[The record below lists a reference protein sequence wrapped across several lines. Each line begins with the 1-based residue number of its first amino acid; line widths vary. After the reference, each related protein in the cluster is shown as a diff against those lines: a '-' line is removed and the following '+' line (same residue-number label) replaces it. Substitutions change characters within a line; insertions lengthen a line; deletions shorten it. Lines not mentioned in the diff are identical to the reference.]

1 MEQKFI
7 IANGINFHYRIMGSG
22 KPIILLHASPRS
34 GKMLEN
40 LGKMLAESFLVI
52 IPDLPGYGFSEAIPQ
67 KVKNLYEVVPYLNAL
82 LEALSLEK
90 VSIYGTAT
98 GAQLGIAYALIY
110 PEKFEHLFLDNPAHF
125 SEEEYQNISE
135 NYFIDLNPKS
145 DGSHL
150 INLWNHVQQ
159 SMMYFPWY
167 DHSEEAQFS
176 KIIPPDAVVADTVK
190 EYLVA
195 GERYHE
201 LYRAAFLHERVNKI
215 QQLTVP
221 TIIFKWKASIL
232 LKYIDRLLAFEL
244 PENISVVETEKD
256 MTERYLKMVEVIKAV
271 CATQSEFGFVRF
283 KDLLDSTE
291 RKFY

>member
-22 KPIILLHASPRS
+22 KPIVLLHASPRS

-40 LGKMLAESFLVI
+40 LGKMLAKSFLVI
-52 IPDLPGYGFSEAIPQ
+52 IPDLPGYGFSEIIPQ
-67 KVKNLYEVVPYLNAL
+67 KVENLNEVLPYLNAFFQ
-82 LEALSLEK
+82 ALNLEK

-98 GAQLGIAYALIY
+98 GAQLGIAYALTY
-110 PEKFEHLFLDNPAHF
+110 PEKVEHLFLDNPAHF
-125 SEEEYQNISE
+125 SEEENQNISE
-135 NYFIDLNPKS
+135 KYFIDLNPKS

-150 INLWNHVQQ
+150 INLWNHVRD

-167 DHSEEAQFS
+167 DHSAEAQFS
-176 KIIPPDAVVADTVK
+176 KIMPSDAVVADTVK

-201 LYRAAFLHERVNKI
+201 LYRAAFLHERVEKI
-215 QQLTVP
+215 QNLIVP
-221 TIIFKWKASIL
+221 TVIFKWKASIL

-244 PENISVVETEKD
+244 SKNISVVETEKD
-256 MTERYLKMVEVIKAV
+256 MAERYLKMVEVINNKI
-271 CATQSEFGFVRF
+271 
-283 KDLLDSTE
+283 K
-291 RKFY
+291 

>member
-1 MEQKFI
+1 MKQKFI
-7 IANGINFHYRIMGSG
+7 NANGINFHYRIMGSG
-22 KPIILLHASPRS
+22 KPITLLHASPRS

-40 LGKMLAESFLVI
+40 LGNMLSESFQVI

-67 KVKNLYEVVPYLNAL
+67 KVENLCEVIPYLNTFF
-82 LEALSLEK
+82 EALNLEK
-90 VSIYGTAT
+90 ISIYGTAT
-98 GAQLGIAYALIY
+98 GAQLGIAYSLVH
-110 PEKFEHLFLDNPAHF
+110 PEKITNLFLDNPAHF
-125 SEEEYQNISE
+125 SEGEYQDISE
-135 NYFIDLNPKS
+135 NYFIDLSPKS

-150 INLWNHVQQ
+150 INLWNHVRD

-167 DHSEEAQFS
+167 DNSEEAQFS

-201 LYRAAFLHERVNKI
+201 LYRAAFLHERVEKI

-221 TIIFKWKASIL
+221 TVIFKWKASIL

-244 PENISVVETEKD
+244 PKNISVVETDKVIS
-256 MTERYLKMVEVIKAV
+256 ERYRKMVEIITNKIK
-271 CATQSEFGFVRF
+271 
-283 KDLLDSTE
+283 
-291 RKFY
+291 

>member
-22 KPIILLHASPRS
+22 KPIVLLHASPRS

-40 LGKMLAESFLVI
+40 LGKILSESFQVI
-52 IPDLPGYGFSEAIPQ
+52 IPDLPGYGFSEAIPR
-67 KVKNLYEVVPYLNAL
+67 KVESLYEVVPYLNTFFQAL
-82 LEALSLEK
+82 NLEK
-90 VSIYGTAT
+90 ISVYGTAT
-98 GAQLGIAYALIY
+98 GAQLGIAYALTY
-110 PEKFEHLFLDNPAHF
+110 PEKVEHLFLDNPAHF
-125 SEEEYQNISE
+125 SEEEYEQISE
-135 NYFIDLNPKS
+135 KYFIDLKSKS

-150 INLWNHVQQ
+150 INLWNHVRD

-176 KIIPPDAVVADTVK
+176 KIMPPDAVVTDTVK

-201 LYRAAFLHERVNKI
+201 LYRAAFLHERVEKI

-232 LKYIDRLLAFEL
+232 LKYIDKLLAFEL
-244 PENISVVETEKD
+244 PKNISVVETEKGLS
-256 MTERYLKMVEVIKAV
+256 ERYLKMVEVITNKI
-271 CATQSEFGFVRF
+271 
-283 KDLLDSTE
+283 K
-291 RKFY
+291 